1 MLAKQPVGLGIER
14 AYGTTYAL
22 ACGWESRCGG
32 RVGVLC
38 WRGLIMKRGMT
49 TRRKKFTS
57 RAKNFSKWFL
67 LILCFEYYR
76 LVTRVSSNQMM
87 GYCWPTSFKVL
98 GVLFLREVFPT
109 FLPSTKA
116 CWTHRLRHFGVDQQY
131 LMVLQDFSYHFS
143 LNSRMTSSGERFR

>member
-1 MLAKQPVGLGIER
+1 
-14 AYGTTYAL
+14 
-22 ACGWESRCGG
+22 
-32 RVGVLC
+32 
-38 WRGLIMKRGMT
+38 MKRGMT